1 MTNVL
6 ITLTDCERSVEVNSV
21 VQEHHHLMQVSSQ
34 EPGSGSSVEC
44 DLSFQVAIS
53 DIPCTRLE
61 ENGIFI
67 PVVPPGQEIV
77 QLLADFR

>member
-21 VQEHHHLMQVSSQ
+21 VQEYHHLMQVSIIVRRR
-34 EPGSGSSVEC
+34 GRVKC
-44 DLSFQVAIS
+44 DLSLQVAIS

>member
-6 ITLTDCERSVEVNSV
+6 ITLADCERSVEVNSV
-21 VQEHHHLMQVSSQ
+21 VQEYHHLMQVSIIVR
-34 EPGSGSSVEC
+34 PRGSVEC
-44 DLSFQVAIS
+44 DLSLQVAIS

>member
-21 VQEHHHLMQVSSQ
+21 VQEYHHLMQVSIIARQ
-34 EPGSGSSVEC
+34 RGSVEC
-44 DLSFQVAIS
+44 DLSLQVAIS